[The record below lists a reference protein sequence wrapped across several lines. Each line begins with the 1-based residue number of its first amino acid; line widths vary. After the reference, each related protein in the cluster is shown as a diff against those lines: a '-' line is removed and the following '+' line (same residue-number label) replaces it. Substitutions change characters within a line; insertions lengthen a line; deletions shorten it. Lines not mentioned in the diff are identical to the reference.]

1 MLKVLVILGILVT
14 GSFFAAETKEQL
26 EQQLEQ
32 IHERTSAAGKFAQLA
47 KCVVD
52 NESKASELSNS
63 LTAQFD
69 EMQQN
74 QGENSL
80 ITLRGIA
87 TKEEAQAARAYYLGV
102 RNNLLVAEIVLA
114 LEIMASQASSDEIS
128 NSVRESLDRGF
139 TQTFDGMKEMLT
151 GSHLPIPS
159 VGRLN
164 VATIDAAILART
176 YYAGVKNN
184 LLGITEAMAK
194 GESFS

>member
-1 MLKVLVILGILVT
+1 MLKTLVFLAIMVA
-14 GSFFAAETKEQL
+14 GSFFAAEEKALL
-26 EQQLEQ
+26 EQQLVQ

-87 TKEEAQAARAYYLGV
+87 TKEEAQTARAYYLGV

-139 TQTFDGMKEMLT
+139 AQTFDGMKEMLT

-159 VGRLN
+159 VERLS

-184 LLGITEAMAK
+184 LLGRTEAMAK
-194 GESFS
+194 EESFS

>member
-32 IHERTSAAGKFAQLA
+32 IHERTLAAGKFAQLA
-47 KCVVD
+47 QYVTD
-52 NESKASELSNS
+52 NEGEASELNDI
-63 LTAQFD
+63 LTQQFE
-69 EMQQN
+69 EMRQN
-74 QGENSL
+74 QGESSL
-80 ITLRGIA
+80 IVLRAIA
-87 TKEEAQAARAYYLGV
+87 TKEEAQTARAYYLGV

-139 TQTFDGMKEMLT
+139 AQTFDRMKEILT

-159 VGRLN
+159 VDRLS

-184 LLGITEAMAK
+184 LLGRTEAMAK
-194 GESFS
+194 EESFS

>member
-32 IHERTSAAGKFAQLA
+32 IHERTLAAGKFAQLA
-47 KCVVD
+47 QYVTD
-52 NESKASELSNS
+52 NEGEASELNDL
-63 LTAQFD
+63 LTQQFE
-69 EMQQN
+69 EMRQN
-74 QGENSL
+74 QGESSL
-80 ITLRGIA
+80 IVLRAIA
-87 TKEEAQAARAYYLGV
+87 TKEEAQTARAYYLGV

-139 TQTFDGMKEMLT
+139 AQTFDRMKEILT

-159 VGRLN
+159 VDRLS

-184 LLGITEAMAK
+184 LLGRTEAMAK
-194 GESFS
+194 EESFS

>member
-32 IHERTSAAGKFAQLA
+32 IHERTLAAGKFAQLA
-47 KCVVD
+47 QYVTD
-52 NESKASELSNS
+52 NEGEASESNDL
-63 LTAQFD
+63 LTQQFE
-69 EMQQN
+69 EMRQN
-74 QGENSL
+74 QGESSL
-80 ITLRGIA
+80 IVLRAIA
-87 TKEEAQAARAYYLGV
+87 TKEEAQTARAYYLGV

-139 TQTFDGMKEMLT
+139 AQTFDRMKEILT

-159 VGRLN
+159 VDRLS

-184 LLGITEAMAK
+184 LLGRTEAMAK
-194 GESFS
+194 EESFS